1 MQALAGFDVEYRLVQ
16 RAFHLAIFDKALAQQ
31 RIGVRTYVFQRV
43 IFTINQ
49 INADL
54 FTVDVAAKG
63 KSSCTCSASHTPI
76 QLITIL
82 QAFVSYM
89 KLCFLFNTVN
99 IKAMNVS
106 SSANVTNLLTRR

>member
-1 MQALAGFDVEYRLVQ
+1 TPISLPSTLP
-16 RAFHLAIFDKALAQQ
+16 L
-31 RIGVRTYVFQRV
+31 
-43 IFTINQ
+43 
-49 INADL
+49 
-54 FTVDVAAKG
+54 KG

-106 SSANVTNLLTRR
+106 SSDNVTNLLIDQQLIN